1 MPASDE
7 LVALC
12 RSQVALLTEVGAA
25 LSIVYLSEK
34 FGSTHDKLVPIT
46 AYPEA
51 AATWEPEQVL
61 ALLSRSLDAASRRL
75 PGVDSIEPQ
84 PAVLDEEAIARQQM
98 ILPLVHDEIV
108 MGLLVTAR
116 TDRPWSPQE
125 TVEIEQIAQTI
136 AIASVMDQRAQW
148 AEEDLAQQRQLQARQ
163 HEIFDDLLHQFR
175 NPLTALRT
183 FGKLLVRRLRPED
196 ANSEVASG
204 IVRES
209 DRLQELLKQFD
220 AAIDLGTADVLPETA
235 PAQLPGQTA
244 PALPSS
250 LLTGTALK
258 LEAHEI
264 VTVLEPL
271 LMSAGAIAQDRQLT
285 LCVDL
290 PLRVPP
296 IVADL
301 KALREVINNLLDNA
315 LKYTPAGGTISVRAG
330 LQYTTQQGQMQG
342 VAIADT
348 GPGIPAA
355 DRSHLFERHYRG
367 VQAEGE
373 IPGTG
378 LGLAIARD
386 LIQQMQGDIQV
397 FSPAHDSGLI
407 DLLPPSDAPGTVF
420 IVWLPEQPYS
430 VAAIQMNKSQ

>member
-1 MPASDE
+1 MLPVSE
-7 LVALC
+7 EFVALC

-25 LSIVYLSEK
+25 LSVVYLSEK
-34 FGSTHDKLVPIT
+34 LGGTLDQLVPIT
-46 AYPEA
+46 AYPEV

-61 ALLSRSLDAASRRL
+61 ALLSRSFDAAARRL
-75 PGVDSIEPQ
+75 PGQIESIESRPV
-84 PAVLDEEAIARQQM
+84 PLDDDTIGRQQM
-98 ILPLVHDEIV
+98 ILPLVHEEMV

-116 TDRPWSPQE
+116 TDRPWSAQE
-125 TVEIEQIAQTI
+125 SVEIEQIAQTI

-148 AEEDLAQQRQLQARQ
+148 MEEDLQQQRSLQSRQ

-183 FGKLLVRRLRPED
+183 FGKLLVRRLRPDD

-220 AAIDLGTADVLPETA
+220 AAIDLEAADVLPASA
-235 PAQLPGQTA
+235 PALLPGQTA
-244 PALPSS
+244 PALPPS
-250 LLTGTALK
+250 LLTGTPLK

-264 VTVLEPL
+264 IAVLEPL
-271 LMSAGAIAQDRQLT
+271 LMSAEAIAQDRQLT
-285 LCVDL
+285 LRVDL

-301 KALREVINNLLDNA
+301 KALREVLNNLLDNA
-315 LKYTPAGGTISVRAG
+315 IKYTPVGGTISVRAG
-330 LQYTTQQGQMQG
+330 LQYTTQQGRMQG

-378 LGLAIARD
+378 LGLAI
-386 LIQQMQGDIQV
+386 
-397 FSPAHDSGLI
+397 
-407 DLLPPSDAPGTVF
+407 
-420 IVWLPEQPYS
+420 
-430 VAAIQMNKSQ
+430 